1 MNFFVNL
8 VGNLVCALR
17 VLDTHNTRLA
27 SFVQWQYAYA
37 WLLLSANGSDSC
49 NTLVSKLPIQYF
61 RESWLEDDRTTV
73 LNH

>member
-27 SFVQWQYAYA
+27 SFVQWQYA

-49 NTLVSKLPIQYF
+49 NTLVQSCLYSIFGNLGWKTIVQLF
-61 RESWLEDDRTTV
+61 
-73 LNH
+73 